1 MSNYGSWDDDD
12 DAKKADPKNA
22 KFFEFDCPNC
32 NANNPWA
39 DGFKEKE
46 EVYCHYCGTNY
57 EARLN
62 VDGKLKLREL

>member
-1 MSNYGSWDDDD
+1 MANYGSYDDDD
-12 DAKKADPKNA
+12 DGQKGPPKAQKWV
-22 KFFEFDCPNC
+22 EFDCPSC

-57 EARLN
+57 EAR
-62 VDGKLKLREL
+62 VSSEGKLKLREL